1 MVDVSNPIERKAAL
15 STFTVYSVKGQDK
28 HGEFD
33 HEKRYSDFD
42 HVRGYL
48 VARWPGCFVPPLP
61 IKKMIGNS
69 DVSFVEE
76 RRRGLATFTHEMAK
90 LKHLWYSKEF
100 QTFLRSSGEIE
111 KVSPPQFS
119 N

>member
-1 MVDVSNPIERKAAL
+1 MEVSNPIEKKSGL
-15 STFTVYSVKGQDK
+15 STYTVYSVRGTDK

-42 HVRGYL
+42 HVRSYL

-76 RRRGLATFTHEMAK
+76 RRRGLASFAHELAK

-111 KVSPPQFS
+111 KVKALLTS